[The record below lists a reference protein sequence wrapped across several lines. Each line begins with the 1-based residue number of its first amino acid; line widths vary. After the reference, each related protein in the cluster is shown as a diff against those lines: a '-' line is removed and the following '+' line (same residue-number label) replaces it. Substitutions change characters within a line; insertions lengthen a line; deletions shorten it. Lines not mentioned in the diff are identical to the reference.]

1 MAVAKATTRAIVTV
15 GMLLVLGGCGSSG
28 GTADGGS
35 GGTSGAAGHGGEP
48 GKTDGSAASCAPASG
63 TSGTSVG
70 TFSWRD
76 NGTLQCATLV
86 LTGRQSGTTVDNFII
101 DTATASTG
109 IDMSMASYNGLL
121 GGTYSCQTGNGT
133 TQPNILME
141 ITGLARRGIA
151 AATSCTITI
160 GFTTDSAGV
169 QHAQGT
175 FSGTATGDGGTDVI
189 TEGMFDVT
197 VDQQGG

>member
-1 MAVAKATTRAIVTV
+1 VKAKAIVTL
-15 GMLLVLGGCGSSG
+15 GLLLALAGCSSS
-28 GTADGGS
+28 GS
-35 GGTSGAAGHGGEP
+35 GGPS
-48 GKTDGSAASCAPASG
+48 GKTDGGVSGCAPATG

-86 LTGRQSGTTVDNFII
+86 LTGRQTATVADNLEI

-109 IDMSMASYNGLL
+109 IDLLMSSYNGPL

-133 TQPNILME
+133 TEPNVLME

-151 AATSCTITI
+151 AASSCTITI
-160 GFTTDSAGV
+160 SFTTDSAGV

-175 FSGTATGDGGTDVI
+175 FSGTVTGDGGTDLI
-189 TEGMFDVT
+189 TDGMFDVT
-197 VDQQGG
+197 VAQQGG